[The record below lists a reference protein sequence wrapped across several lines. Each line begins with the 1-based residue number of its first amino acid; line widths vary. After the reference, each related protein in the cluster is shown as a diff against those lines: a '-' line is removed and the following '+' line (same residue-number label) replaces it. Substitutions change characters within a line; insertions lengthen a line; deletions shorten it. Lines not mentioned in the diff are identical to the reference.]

1 MIFNNKVFMKRIRII
16 WDYTEDV
23 ILIYDEEGYISNN
36 KYSLINKDESLIKLQ
51 KQIDFLYCSFIE
63 YESHGEQVW
72 FNKPK
77 MKENKQKML
86 DLLKKLN
93 DRINELNDGSFI
105 VDDEETPL
113 WESM

>member
-1 MIFNNKVFMKRIRII
+1 MIVEIS
-16 WDYTEDV
+16 WDYTEDM
-23 ILIYDEEGYISNN
+23 IWIYNNEKEWLSEGFPLIEDDEIIINLKLEINEL
-36 KYSLINKDESLIKLQ
+36 YST
-51 KQIDFLYCSFIE
+51 F
-63 YESHGEQVW
+63 YEFDSHGEQVW